1 MLTIV
6 FVILVSAAVVGSMW
20 MLRNMQ
26 PQGDS
31 AESSL
36 FPIRDSMRSGSDER
50 GDSDFH
56 AVAIRP
62 CKDACAAVKALEG
75 KRFLSNNPPFL
86 PLADCDQSMCQC
98 RYQHYSDRRG
108 KQNRRDELAGAAS
121 FSMDREGMDRRL
133 ASDRRGSQ
141 TAS

>member
-6 FVILVSAAVVGSMW
+6 FVIVVSVAVVGSMW

-26 PQGDS
+26 PQGDN

-36 FPIRDSMRSGSDER
+36 FPIRDSMRSDSDER
-50 GDSDFH
+50 DDSDFH

-62 CKDACAAVKALEG
+62 CKDACAAVRALEG
-75 KRFLSNNPPFL
+75 RKFLSHNPPFL
-86 PLADCDQSMCQC
+86 PLADCDQSMCKC
-98 RYQHYSDRRG
+98 RYQHHSDRRG
-108 KQNRRDELAGAAS
+108 RDDRRDDLATGVS

-133 ASDRRGSQ
+133 VGDRRGS
-141 TAS
+141 

>member
-1 MLTIV
+1 MLTFV
-6 FVILVSAAVVGSMW
+6 FVIVVSVAVVGSMW

-36 FPIRDSMRSGSDER
+36 FPIRDSMRSDSDER
-50 GDSDFH
+50 DDSDFH

-62 CKDACAAVKALEG
+62 CNDACAAVKALDG
-75 KRFLSNNPPFL
+75 KRFLSHNPPFL
-86 PLADCDQSMCQC
+86 PLADCDYSMCQC
-98 RYQHYSDRRG
+98 RYEHFSDRRES
-108 KQNRRDELAGAAS
+108 QDRRDELVGARS
-121 FSMDREGMDRRL
+121 LSMDREGMDRRL

>member
-6 FVILVSAAVVGSMW
+6 FVIVVSAAVVGSMW
-20 MLRNMQ
+20 MLRSMQ
-26 PQGDS
+26 PQGDN

-36 FPIRDSMRSGSDER
+36 FPIRDSMRSGSGEQ
-50 GDSDFH
+50 GDADFH

-75 KRFLSNNPPFL
+75 KRFLSHNPPFL
-86 PLADCDQSMCQC
+86 PLADCDFSMCQC
-98 RYQHYSDRRG
+98 RYEHFSDRRES
-108 KQNRRDELAGAAS
+108 QDRRDELASALS

-133 ASDRRGSQ
+133 AVDRRGSQ
-141 TAS
+141 TVS

>member
-6 FVILVSAAVVGSMW
+6 FVIVVSAAVVGSMW

-36 FPIRDSMRSGSDER
+36 FPIRDSMRSDSDER

-75 KRFLSNNPPFL
+75 KRFLSTTRRF
-86 PLADCDQSMCQC
+86 C
-98 RYQHYSDRRG
+98 RWPTVTSPC
-108 KQNRRDELAGAAS
+108 AS
-121 FSMDREGMDRRL
+121 VVISIIRTVVKARIDVT
-133 ASDRRGSQ
+133 S
-141 TAS
+141 

>member
-6 FVILVSAAVVGSMW
+6 FVIVVSAAVVGSMW

-26 PQGDS
+26 PQGDN

-36 FPIRDSMRSGSDER
+36 FPIRDSMRSGSGEQ
-50 GDSDFH
+50 GDADFH

-62 CKDACAAVKALEG
+62 CKEACAAVRALEG
-75 KRFLSNNPPFL
+75 RRFLSHNPPFL
-86 PLADCDQSMCQC
+86 PLADCDQSMCKC
-98 RYQHYSDRRG
+98 RYQHHSDRRG
-108 KQNRRDELAGAAS
+108 RDDRRDDLTAGVS

-133 ASDRRGSQ
+133 IGDRRGS
-141 TAS
+141 